1 MTTLATR
8 PRPLDTL
15 EGKDLIDE
23 YIFYDAQGEEVHVL
37 NGIARE
43 IYLLCDGER
52 SVEDLVKNIVDRY
65 EVDEET
71 ANRDINDL
79 LQKLIDLKL
88 LDPS

>member
-15 EGKDLIDE
+15 EGKDLVDE
-23 YIFYDAQGEEVHVL
+23 YIFYDAKGEEVHVL

-71 ANRDINDL
+71 ANRDISDL
-79 LQKLIDLKL
+79 LQQLIDLQL
-88 LDPS
+88 IEPS